1 MAWLRVWSGLGVHC
15 LHPRAPWPSWP
26 RDKIFFLFLF
36 LWCSLFP
43 CGSFGVRTHW
53 GGARGR
59 TQLCTHSHGVFVF
72 PLLLLRSQEGN
83 LIDEATKGKVD
94 AFLEAFVH
102 AIKVSK
108 AGEAALK
115 ASA

>member
-1 MAWLRVWSGLGVHC
+1 MTSALLLPPSPFVPTTTANPT
-15 LHPRAPWPSWP
+15 HP
-26 RDKIFFLFLF
+26 
-36 LWCSLFP
+36 
-43 CGSFGVRTHW
+43 
-53 GGARGR
+53 
-59 TQLCTHSHGVFVF
+59 CTHSHGVFVF
-72 PLLLLRSQEGN
+72 PLLLPRSQEGN